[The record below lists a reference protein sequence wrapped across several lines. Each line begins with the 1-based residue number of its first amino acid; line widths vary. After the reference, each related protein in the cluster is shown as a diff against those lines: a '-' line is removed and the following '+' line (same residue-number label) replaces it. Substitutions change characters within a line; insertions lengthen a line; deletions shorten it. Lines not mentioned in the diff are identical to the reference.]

1 MQYSHTDKCKEKT
14 RMKNLSPILPLLLVF
29 LVSLSGAEMTYDSL
43 PVKVVLFPYREAIL
57 STQIDG
63 VVEKYSFRPGERF
76 RKNDVLL
83 KLDET
88 KYNND
93 LLRMRSLM
101 KEAELNAAYAKQKW
115 EDNRRLFKEDLQSE
129 IEVMKSELD
138 ANVSAERFQTAR
150 INYADAL
157 LQLAFCTIKAPFDGT
172 VEKHLTREFETVRN
186 GQPLISII
194 DDNRLLGVMNL
205 PTTWLPKIKIGI
217 PVTFKVNETG
227 SVVTGTVFEI
237 AGRAD
242 HRSETI
248 EIKVLL
254 DNAGHRFSAGMS
266 GTLMKVGDGNGK

>member
-1 MQYSHTDKCKEKT
+1 
-14 RMKNLSPILPLLLVF
+14 MKKLSSILLLLSVF
-29 LVSLSGAEMTYDSL
+29 RVALSGAEMSYDSL
-43 PVKVVLFPYREAIL
+43 PVKVVLFPYREAVL

-63 VVEKYSFRPGERF
+63 VVEKYNFRPGAPF
-76 RKNDVLL
+76 RKDAVLL
-83 KLDET
+83 KLNDT

-115 EDNRRLFKEDLQSE
+115 EDNKRLFKEDLQSE
-129 IEVMKSELD
+129 IEVVKSELG
-138 ANVSAERFQTAR
+138 ASVSAERVQSAR
-150 INYADAL
+150 INYADAM
-157 LQLAFCTIKAPFDGT
+157 LQLAFCTIKAPFDGR
-172 VEKHLTREFETVRN
+172 VEKHLTREFETVRS

-194 DDNRLLGVMNL
+194 DDNQLLGVMNV
-205 PTTWLPKIKIGI
+205 PTTWLPKIRIGI

-227 SVVTGTVFEI
+227 SVVTGSVYEI

-242 HRSETI
+242 HRSETV

-266 GTLMKVGDGNGK
+266 GTLLKVGDGNGK

>member
-14 RMKNLSPILPLLLVF
+14 RMKKLSPILLLLSVF
-29 LVSLSGAEMTYDSL
+29 RIALSGAEMSYDSL
-43 PVKVVLFPYREAIL
+43 PVKVVLFPYREAVL

-63 VVEKYSFRPGERF
+63 VVEKYNFRPGAPF
-76 RKNDVLL
+76 RKDAVLL
-83 KLDET
+83 KLNDT

-115 EDNRRLFKEDLQSE
+115 EDNKRLFKEDLQSE
-129 IEVMKSELD
+129 IEVVKSELD
-138 ANVSAERFQTAR
+138 ASVSAERVQSAR
-150 INYADAL
+150 INYADAM
-157 LQLAFCTIKAPFDGT
+157 LQLAFCTIKAPFDGR
-172 VEKHLTREFETVRN
+172 VEKHLTREFETVRS

-194 DDNRLLGVMNL
+194 DDNQLLGVMNV
-205 PTTWLPKIKIGI
+205 PTTWLPKIRIGI

-227 SVVTGTVFEI
+227 SVVTGSVYEI

-242 HRSETI
+242 HRSETV

-266 GTLMKVGDGNGK
+266 GTLLKVGDGNGK

>member
-14 RMKNLSPILPLLLVF
+14 RMKKLSPILLLLSVF
-29 LVSLSGAEMTYDSL
+29 RVALSGAEMSYDSL
-43 PVKVVLFPYREAIL
+43 PVKVVLFPYREAVL

-63 VVEKYSFRPGERF
+63 VVEKYNFRPGAPF
-76 RKNDVLL
+76 RKDAVLL
-83 KLDET
+83 KLNDT

-115 EDNRRLFKEDLQSE
+115 EDNKRLFKEDLQSE
-129 IEVMKSELD
+129 IEVVKSELD
-138 ANVSAERFQTAR
+138 ASVSAERVQSAR
-150 INYADAL
+150 INYADAM
-157 LQLAFCTIKAPFDGT
+157 LQLAFCTIKAPFDGR
-172 VEKHLTREFETVRN
+172 VEKHLTREFETVRS

-194 DDNRLLGVMNL
+194 DDNQLLGVMNV
-205 PTTWLPKIKIGI
+205 PTTWLPKIRIGI

-227 SVVTGTVFEI
+227 SVVTGSVYEI

-242 HRSETI
+242 HRSETV

-266 GTLMKVGDGNGK
+266 GTLLKVGDGNGK

>member
-1 MQYSHTDKCKEKT
+1 
-14 RMKNLSPILPLLLVF
+14 MKKIRSFLILLSAVLVLPA
-29 LVSLSGAEMTYDSL
+29 AEMTYDSL
-43 PVKVVLFPYREAIL
+43 PVKVVLFPFREAIL
-57 STQIDG
+57 ATQIDG
-63 VVEKYSFRPGERF
+63 VVEKYNFRAGERF

-83 KLDET
+83 KLNDT

-115 EDNRRLFKEDLQSE
+115 EDNKRLYKEDLQSE
-129 IEVMKSELD
+129 IEVLKSELD
-138 ANVSAERFQTAR
+138 AKVAAERFQSAQ

-157 LQLAFCTIKAPFDGT
+157 LQLSFCTIRAPFNGT

-186 GQPLISII
+186 SQPLISII
-194 DDNRLLGVMNL
+194 DDNQLLAVMNL
-205 PTTWLPKIKIGI
+205 PTIALPKIKIGI

-227 SVVTGTVFEI
+227 SVVTGTVYEI

-266 GTLMKVGDGNGK
+266 GTLMKVGDGDGK

>member
-14 RMKNLSPILPLLLVF
+14 RMKKLSSILLLLSVF
-29 LVSLSGAEMTYDSL
+29 RVALSGAEMSYDSL
-43 PVKVVLFPYREAIL
+43 PVKVVLFPYREAVL

-63 VVEKYSFRPGERF
+63 VVEKYNFRPGAPF
-76 RKNDVLL
+76 RKDAVLL
-83 KLDET
+83 KLNDT

-115 EDNRRLFKEDLQSE
+115 EDNKRLFKEDLQSE
-129 IEVMKSELD
+129 IEVVKSELD
-138 ANVSAERFQTAR
+138 ASVSAERVQSAR
-150 INYADAL
+150 INYADAM
-157 LQLAFCTIKAPFDGT
+157 LQLAFCTIKAPFDGR
-172 VEKHLTREFETVRN
+172 VEKHLTREFETVRS

-194 DDNRLLGVMNL
+194 DDNQLLGVMNV
-205 PTTWLPKIKIGI
+205 PTTWLPKIRIGI

-227 SVVTGTVFEI
+227 SVVTGSVYEI

-242 HRSETI
+242 HRSETV

-266 GTLMKVGDGNGK
+266 GTLLKVGDGNGK

>member
-1 MQYSHTDKCKEKT
+1 
-14 RMKNLSPILPLLLVF
+14 MKYMKKILPLLIF
-29 LVSLSGAEMTYDSL
+29 LSGILVLSAAELTYESL

-57 STQIDG
+57 ATQIDG
-63 VVEKYSFRPGERF
+63 VVEKYNFRPGERF
-76 RKNDVLL
+76 KKDDILL
-83 KLDET
+83 KLNET

-115 EDNRRLFKEDLQSE
+115 EDNQRLYKEDLQSE
-129 IEVMKSELD
+129 IEVLKSELD
-138 ANVSAERFQTAR
+138 AKVAAERFQSSQ
-150 INYADAL
+150 INYADAV
-157 LQLAFCTIKAPFDGT
+157 LQLAFCTIKAPFNGR
-172 VEKHLTREFETVRN
+172 VEKHLTREFETVRS

-194 DDNRLLGVMNL
+194 DDNQLLAVMNL
-205 PTTWLPKIKIGI
+205 PTTRLPKIKIGI

-248 EIKVLL
+248 EIKVLV
-254 DNAGHRFSAGMS
+254 DNTQHHFSAGMS
-266 GTLMKVGDGNGK
+266 GTLTKVGDGDGK

>member
-1 MQYSHTDKCKEKT
+1 
-14 RMKNLSPILPLLLVF
+14 MKNLSPILPLLLVF

-101 KEAELNAAYAKQKW
+101 KEAEL
-115 EDNRRLFKEDLQSE
+115 
-129 IEVMKSELD
+129 
-138 ANVSAERFQTAR
+138 TAR